1 MTESPLVTDQSR
13 AADER
18 PPANCTPAN
27 CMPDSRAVAVRLAA
41 LSHPARIEIL
51 KHLSASRSC
60 CCREVVEHLDL
71 AQSTVSQHLKILVE
85 AGLIRFEPDRQRSRY
100 ELDRA
105 ALADVSASLAA
116 LVDSCCSGR

>member
-1 MTESPLVTDQSR
+1 MTESPLVTDRSR

-18 PPANCTPAN
+18 PPANWPAN

-51 KHLSASRSC
+51 KHLSATRSC

>member
-1 MTESPLVTDQSR
+1 MTESPLVTDRSR

-18 PPANCTPAN
+18 APANCTPAN
-27 CMPDSRAVAVRLAA
+27 CTPDSRAVAVRLAA